1 MIPTLHRKDKAIRGE
16 RLMIYRSHFRVLN
29 ISLILILL
37 ACFFLFGPIVHA
49 ESSSSEAMLEIGPI
63 VNARMK
69 ALAVSTVP
77 EHEGEVLDIKAVRM
91 ADVLPDDFVP
101 SEANTVSTLRSNYPI
116 YIFFDNKDDAGIMYF
131 YTEFSIF

>member
-1 MIPTLHRKDKAIRGE
+1 
-16 RLMIYRSHFRVLN
+16 MIYRSHFRVLN

-69 ALAVSTVP
+69 ALAVSTAP
-77 EHEGEVLDIKAVRM
+77 EHEGEVLDIM
-91 ADVLPDDFVP
+91 AKIK
-101 SEANTVSTLRSNYPI
+101 RY
-116 YIFFDNKDDAGIMYF
+116 DNIIRGLKKKERA
-131 YTEFSIF
+131 